1 MCISYNFPV
10 SQNIILSLTFSQPLK
25 NLFLADAPYTNR
37 GRPALAHGLGFLTPA
52 LLYPGMRKP
61 QVIAF
66 WVSQV
71 NFRHMTL
78 DYSIHR

>member
-1 MCISYNFPV
+1 MHHT
-10 SQNIILSLTFSQPLK
+10 QTE
-25 NLFLADAPYTNR
+25 
-37 GRPALAHGLGFLTPA
+37 GRPALAHGLGFLAPA
-52 LLYPGMRKP
+52 LLNPGMRKP

-71 NFRHMTL
+71 NFRYVTL

>member
-1 MCISYNFPV
+1 MHHT
-10 SQNIILSLTFSQPLK
+10 QTE
-25 NLFLADAPYTNR
+25 
-37 GRPALAHGLGFLTPA
+37 GRPALAHGLGFLAPA
-52 LLYPGMRKP
+52 LLNSGMRKP

-71 NFRHMTL
+71 NFRYVTL